1 MKTRLML
8 NILFAVISVAVLILP
23 ACAPAATPA
32 PVQVQSKPGATSA
45 LAQAPRAAQP
55 TQAPAAPGAFAAT
68 PIPVAVVRRP
78 GSQVI
83 VTPSY
88 QTPNPDLP
96 PESWPA
102 DMFFRQ
108 YGVNPLMDTQE
119 EHLSTF
125 AMDVDTASYTLM
137 RKYITDGRLPP
148 PESVRVEEYVNYF
161 NYDYPGPET
170 GAFAIHLEGAPSP
183 FREGYYVLRV
193 GLQGKRIDA
202 SQRKDAVLTFLID
215 VSGSMG
221 DNNKLETVKQA
232 LGMLVN
238 ELRPSDTVG
247 IVVFTTQAREVLQ
260 PTSASEKS
268 RIVSV
273 INSLRPENSTNVQD
287 GLTLAYKMASRA
299 YRKGLINHVVL
310 CSDGVANVAGT
321 SADTILAQAKEYAT
335 RDITLST
342 VGVGMGNYNDVIL
355 EQLADKGNGN
365 YSYVDTLE
373 QAHRVFVENLTGT
386 LQVIAKDAKVQVD
399 FNPAVVSRF
408 RLIGYENRA
417 IENKDFRND
426 TVDAGEVGAGH
437 NVTALYEVKF
447 KDQVAPSQQG
457 NALIVYVRYQDIET
471 GQVREINQT
480 FARAQFA
487 SSFEATSPHF
497 KLAAAVAEYAEILRN
512 SYWAKG
518 SSLENVQGLAQ
529 RVKQA
534 LPGDK
539 DVAELVDLVSRAS
552 RLRR

>member
-1 MKTRLML
+1 MKSRLML
-8 NILFAVISVAVLILP
+8 NIVFAVVSVAALTLS

-32 PVQVQSKPGATSA
+32 PFVAQSKSAATSA
-45 LAQAPRAAQP
+45 PAQPPRAA
-55 TQAPAAPGAFAAT
+55 AFAAT
-68 PIPVAVVRRP
+68 PIPVAVVSRP
-78 GSQVI
+78 GSAGQVI
-83 VTPSY
+83 VTPLS

-102 DMFFRQ
+102 DMFFKQ
-108 YGVNPLMDTQE
+108 YGVNPLIDTRE

-125 AMDVDTASYTLM
+125 AMDVDTASYTVM

-148 PESVRVEEYVNYF
+148 AESVRVEEYVNYF
-161 NYDYPGPET
+161 NYDYPSPET
-170 GAFAIHLEGAPSP
+170 GAFAVHLEGSPSP
-183 FREGYYVLRV
+183 FREGYYLLRV

-221 DNNKLETVKQA
+221 DNNKLEMVKKA
-232 LGMLVN
+232 LGMLVD
-238 ELRPSDTVG
+238 ELRPTDTVG

-268 RIVSV
+268 RIMSV
-273 INSLRPENSTNVQD
+273 INSLRPENTTSVQD

-299 YRKGLINHVVL
+299 YRKGLINHVIL

-321 SADTILAQAKEYAT
+321 DANTILAQAKEYAT

-342 VGVGMGNYNDVIL
+342 VGVGMGNYNDVLL

-365 YSYVDTLE
+365 YAYVDTLE

-408 RLIGYENRA
+408 RLVGYENRA
-417 IENKDFRND
+417 IANQDFRND

-447 KDQVAPSQQG
+447 KDEVPPSRQG
-457 NALIVYVRYQDIET
+457 NALIVYVRYQDVET
-471 GQVREINQT
+471 SQVREINQT
-480 FARAQFA
+480 FGRAQFA
-487 SSFEATSPHF
+487 SAFDAASPRF
-497 KLAAAVAEYAEILRN
+497 KLAAAVAEYAEILRA

-518 SSLENVQGLAQ
+518 SSVENVQGLAQ

-534 LPGDK
+534 LPNDE
-539 DVAELVDLVSRAS
+539 DVAEFAQLVSRAS
-552 RLRR
+552 RLRK

>member
-8 NILFAVISVAVLILP
+8 NIVFAVISVAVLILP
-23 ACAPAATPA
+23 ACAPAATPS

-45 LAQAPRAAQP
+45 PAQAPRVAQP
-55 TQAPAAPGAFAAT
+55 TQAPAALAAT
-68 PIPVAVVRRP
+68 PIPVAVVSRP

-102 DMFFRQ
+102 DMFFKQ
-108 YGVNPLMDTQE
+108 YGVNPLIDTRE

-125 AMDVDTASYTLM
+125 AMDVDTASYTVM
-137 RKYITDGRLPP
+137 RKYITDGHLPP
-148 PESVRVEEYVNYF
+148 AESVRVEEYVNYF
-161 NYDYPGPET
+161 NYDYPSPET
-170 GAFAIHLEGAPSP
+170 GAFAIHLEGSPSS
-183 FREGYYVLRV
+183 FREGYYLLRV

-202 SQRKDAVLTFLID
+202 SQRKDAVLTLVID

-221 DNNKLETVKQA
+221 DNGKLEMVKQA
-232 LGMLVN
+232 LEMLVN
-238 ELRPSDTVG
+238 ELRPTDAVG
-247 IVVFTTQAREVLQ
+247 IVVFTTQARVVLNTT
-260 PTSASEKS
+260 PASNKSTILSAI
-268 RIVSV
+268 R
-273 INSLRPENSTNVQD
+273 SLRPENSTNVQD
-287 GLTLAYKMASRA
+287 GLSQGYSMASRA
-299 YRKGLINHVVL
+299 YLRGAINHVIL
-310 CSDGVANVAGT
+310 CSDGVANVANT
-321 SADTILAQAKEYAT
+321 NAPAILQQAKEHAT

-342 VGVGMGNYNDVIL
+342 VGVGMGNYNDVLL

-365 YSYVDTLE
+365 YAYVDTLE

-457 NALIVYVRYQDIET
+457 NALIVYVRYQDVET
-471 GQVREINQT
+471 SQVREINQT
-480 FARAQFA
+480 FGRTQFA
-487 SSFEATSPHF
+487 SSFDATSPRF

-518 SSLENVQGLAQ
+518 SSLESVQGLAQ
-529 RVKQA
+529 RVGQA
-534 LPGDK
+534 LPNDE
-539 DVAELVDLVSRAS
+539 DVVEFAQLVSRAS
-552 RLRR
+552 QLRR